1 MSEDQKTTAMQ
12 AQPVGEK
19 EDDPWIVSLKGQMD
33 WFIVVDAGLDTQC
46 HYEKK
51 DLKTGLRTAIVE
63 GKHQQNSAVAIYAK
77 TKEGKWTQVDNTL
90 LGFAKSHFY
99 LHVLYEP
106 VWSHAMAGLKWGA
119 ITGMILKLLDTLI
132 ALGSVDPGLA
142 FLFLIAI
149 GACMI
154 PRIGFVAMAV
164 ISFYLIKLSKINFF
178 FMGIAAAL
186 AGAMLGCLPGMAIGG
201 AIGFY
206 RKKSLPVAQGA
217 IAEADNLVLKAFV
230 LPLLGGVAGIV
241 CYFYVIN
248 PWLIKV
254 IE

>member
-1 MSEDQKTTAMQ
+1 MSENQEMTMDQWMHVEKTQIDTL
-12 AQPVGEK
+12 K
-19 EDDPWIVSLKGQMD
+19 EYLD
-33 WFIVVDAGLDTQC
+33 WFIVVDAGLDSQC

-119 ITGMILKLLDTLI
+119 ITGMVLKLLDTLI
-132 ALGSVDPGLA
+132 ALGLVKPELA
-142 FLFLIAI
+142 FFFLIAV
-149 GACMI
+149 GVCFI
-154 PRIGFVAMAV
+154 PRIGMPAMIV
-164 ISFYLIKLSKINFF
+164 ISIFLVRVSKINFF
-178 FMGIAAAL
+178 FMGIASAL

-201 AIGFY
+201 TIGLY

-217 IAEADNLVLKAFV
+217 VAEADNLVMKAFV
-230 LPLLGGVAGIV
+230 LPLLGGVAWIV